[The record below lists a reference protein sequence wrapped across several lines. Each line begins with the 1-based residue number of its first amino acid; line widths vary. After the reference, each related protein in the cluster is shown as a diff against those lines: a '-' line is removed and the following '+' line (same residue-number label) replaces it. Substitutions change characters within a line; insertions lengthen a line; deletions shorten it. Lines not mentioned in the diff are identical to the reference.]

1 MKPQKV
7 WALVARYSGEETD
20 VKLFHKREDAIVC
33 CVDYFEDG
41 VYGRAEEKMREFNQQ
56 LDEGSFDIGDFE
68 EFLFAQEIGYFSISL
83 HVIY

>member
-1 MKPQKV
+1 MIERKV

-20 VKLFHKREDAIVC
+20 VKLFNLREDAIVC

-41 VYGRAEEKMREFNQQ
+41 VYGCAEEKMREFNQQ
-56 LDEGSFDIGDFE
+56 LDEGSFDIDVFE
-68 EFLFAQEIGYFSISL
+68 EFLFAQDIGYFSISL